1 MIGSTVEL
9 EDGRGILYPRRLPTF
24 HREPAPTGLEDLIRW
39 LWIPRWSL
47 PEGFVSRQEIL
58 PFPAS
63 NLVVEPDGVTLAGPA
78 TRVSHRDL
86 SGSGWAVGAL
96 LRPPIRASSRTI
108 SWFWT
113 SPICISPSPMP

>member
-9 EDGRGILYPRRLPTF
+9 DDGRGILYPRRLPTF

-47 PEGFVSRQEIL
+47 PEGIVSRQEIL

-86 SGSGWAVGAL
+86 SGSGWAVGACCG
-96 LRPPIRASSRTI
+96 PPR
-108 SWFWT
+108 
-113 SPICISPSPMP
+113 